1 MSMLRPHARL
11 LTRQAEPT
19 SLAESGRLN
28 LQNQAQE
35 ASECN
40 QLPELSELPLG

>member
-19 SLAESGRLN
+19 SLAESGWLN
-28 LQNQAQE
+28 LQNRAQE
-35 ASECN
+35 ASGCS
-40 QLPELSELPLG
+40 QLPELSEPPLG